1 MGVDWPVRSDVPH
14 GHFKAA
20 RLDDSRGAN
29 VRNDPLP
36 FGTVFPY
43 FFRTFGG
50 DGAGARLTH

>member
-1 MGVDWPVRSDVPH
+1 M
-14 GHFKAA
+14 
-20 RLDDSRGAN
+20 DDSRGAN